1 MTMLLLITKILKEKE
16 LVGFIV
22 TNSTNIFYL
31 TGFKGVLP
39 AERESIL
46 VFNPTPTLITA
57 RIYQNEARRI
67 QSKDLKAK
75 IVNERNQILE
85 SVQKLLTKCKRVGFE
100 ENDLKYGEYQEFKKW
115 LKPIVT
121 DYSSSERSESRSYP
135 KNYNSINGKFSTSSN
150 NNKLQLIPTK
160 NLIEDLRV
168 IKTEDEVKRIEKAQ
182 IISQNAFDILV
193 KTIKID
199 QTEAEIAEKLAQI
212 IKSLGAN
219 GLAFESIV
227 ASGENSGLPHYVTDK
242 KKVKHGEVL
251 LFDFGAKYKDYCAD
265 LSRTIFIGKTSDR
278 QRNIYHHVLT
288 AQKRAIEII
297 TSGIKASDVYNTA
310 NDYFKKHKLDKYFLH
325 GLGHGIGLDVHETP
339 HLRSGLPTINDQLL
353 TNGMVFSVEPGLY
366 FPWGGIRIE
375 DLIVIKNGR
384 AKVLGKLIDEII
396 EV

>member
-16 LVGFIV
+16 LDGFIV

-121 DYSSSERSESRSYP
+121 DYSSSERNESRSYP

-227 ASGENSGLPHYVTDK
+227 ASGENSGLPHYATGK
-242 KKVKHGEVL
+242 KKVKRGEVL
-251 LFDFGAKYKDYCAD
+251 LFDFGTKFQNYCSD
-265 LSRTIFIGKTSDR
+265 LSRTIFIGKANDR
-278 QRNIYHHVLT
+278 QRNIYEHVKK
-288 AQKRAIEII
+288 AQSAAIDKI
-297 TSGIKASDVYNTA
+297 SHKIKASEAYHAA
-310 NDYFKKHKLDKYFLH
+310 NNVFRKQNLHQYFLH
-325 GLGHGIGLDVHETP
+325 GLGHGVGLNIHEDP
-339 HLRSGLPTINDQLL
+339 YLRPAIHNPLRD
-353 TNGMVFSVEPGLY
+353 GMVFSVEPGLY
-366 FPWGGIRIE
+366 FPWGCVRIE
-375 DLIVIKNGR
+375 DLIVIENGR